1 MGIGAFSV
9 AESLTE
15 GTTLLTRRLRLLAPF
30 ILAALLFVLPVEIM
44 VAICEGAFPPYWVEM
59 YAAPLIFLLEFP
71 STLIRAWATWL
82 VIRRY
87 AEEGM
92 VELTG
97 APDMKYIKRL
107 RDFLSHENPV
117 LRSLIGLGLIIA
129 SISVAGRVL
138 RYVLYF
144 LGGGVIGFYGAWPIL
159 WVVGL
164 VISFAIFGVLIC
176 GRSARGAISLSRD
189 IVSLNL
195 LPTVALVVGLMVI
208 TYIVSWAFNW
218 LIFPLL
224 SLVVGMAG
232 GLPRTATIMS
242 AGLWTFPASGIA
254 DAINASCLCYAFL
267 SAFGRINKI
276 AVAVKHGK
284 AIETCPGSPRVPGCE
299 KCRELQDFG
308 DKLYCTRFGKTI
320 RRP

>member
-1 MGIGAFSV
+1 MS
-9 AESLTE
+9 
-15 GTTLLTRRLRLLAPF
+15 
-30 ILAALLFVLPVEIM
+30 VLPVEII
-44 VAICEGAFPPYWVEM
+44 VAIWEGTFPPYRIEM
-59 YAAPLIFLLEFP
+59 YAAPLIFLLELP
-71 STLIRAWATWL
+71 STLIGAWATWL

-87 AEEGM
+87 AEEGI
-92 VELTG
+92 VELAG
-97 APDMKYIKRL
+97 DPEMKNVKRL
-107 RDFLSHENPV
+107 RDFLSRKNPV
-117 LRSLIGLGLIIA
+117 LRSLIGLGLVFA
-129 SISVAGRVL
+129 SISVARRVL

-164 VISFAIFGVLIC
+164 VLSFAIFGVLIC
-176 GRSARGAISLSRD
+176 GRSAKGAISLSRD

-208 TYIVSWAFNW
+208 TYTVSWAFNW

-242 AGLWTFPASGIA
+242 TGLWTFPASGIA
-254 DAINASCLCYAFL
+254 NAINASCLCYAFL
-267 SAFGRINKI
+267 SAFGRINKV

-284 AIETCPGSPRVPGCE
+284 AIETCPGSPRIPGCE
-299 KCRELQDFG
+299 QCWQLQDFG
-308 DKLYCTRFGKTI
+308 DKFYCTRFGKAI
-320 RRP
+320 RKP